1 MIIKRVAISKPK
13 DDLNLSSSRVNQDNS
28 SVAIVNN
35 RITVSTDTYRNKS
48 YKASYQDKY
57 VNTPYQWVG
66 LLLNLGSTITDFSL
80 NGRKLTEDDIHE
92 SLSVGGSINQVVL
105 WVRSEII
112 KYIPRKIEIS
122 KGMYGETY
130 FIFAENV
137 GLPQFANEAQVID
150 DVDKYAT
157 GIPSGNNSYSG
168 GCGCSGGGGGTTTDI
183 DWINGGSAF
192 SD

>member
-13 DDLNLSSSRVNQDNS
+13 DDLNLSSSRVNQCNS

-35 RITVSTDTYRNKS
+35 KITVSTDTYRNKS

-57 VNTPYQWVG
+57 VDTPYQWVG

-80 NGRKLTEDDIHE
+80 NGRKLTENDIQE

-122 KGMYGETY
+122 KGTYGETY

-137 GLPQFANEAQVID
+137 GLPQFAYEAQVVD

-168 GCGCSGGGGGTTTDI
+168 GCGCSGGGGTTTDI